1 MTRVIFRPVTN
12 TQRSAVA
19 RFGTDW
25 QLAHWSKLGHPVTV
39 RGVPSVFIHPV
50 GQQWEARW
58 VALALVEL
66 AEPPADPEPTDAELD
81 AWAAEAEA
89 NDPTQADWLA
99 IEALRRRRAAHVAR
113 ELEGVQAGA
122 CDRAQAAWEEGGRA
136 ARLLAEA
143 EPEWRQGSLDL
154 EGCFP
159 DYTSSYCRCCDRNE
173 LECDCPGGFR
183 Y

>member
-58 VALALVEL
+58 VAAALVEL
-66 AEPPADPEPTDAELD
+66 AEPLPVDPPTDDEMD
-81 AWAAEAEA
+81 AWATAEEARCAAE
-89 NDPTQADWLA
+89 ADWLA
-99 IEALRRRRAAHVAR
+99 IEALRRRRAEHEAR
-113 ELEGVQAGA
+113 ELAGVQASA
-122 CDRAQAAWEEGGRA
+122 CDRAQAAWEEGGRE

-143 EPEWRQGSLDL
+143 EPEWRQDELPLEDDDQLDL
-154 EGCFP
+154 WA
-159 DYTSSYCRCCDRNE
+159 
-173 LECDCPGGFR
+173 
-183 Y
+183 